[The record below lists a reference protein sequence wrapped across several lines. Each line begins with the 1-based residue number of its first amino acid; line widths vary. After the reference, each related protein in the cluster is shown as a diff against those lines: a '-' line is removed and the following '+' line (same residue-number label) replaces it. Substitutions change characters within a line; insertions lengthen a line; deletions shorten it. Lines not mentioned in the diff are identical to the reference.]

1 MGVEFDLK
9 SCNQFWIAFTF
20 RKLFK
25 MKRFFGSSTSL
36 TKPRWWSSQS
46 NMGSG
51 DLLAKQVDGDV
62 APQVALQPG
71 QGQVLRGADEPDRLP
86 LPAPLLHLPRLHRPR
101 GLQRHR
107 QGGQD
112 HPSDQG
118 HQRLRLRLWK
128 RRIYEKIEIWWK
140 YNFKSSER
148 ILRLCGFWESTSF
161 SVILRGF
168 KHCCTRS
175 SRPTRSWGFFSSL

>member
-1 MGVEFDLK
+1 
-9 SCNQFWIAFTF
+9 
-20 RKLFK
+20 
-25 MKRFFGSSTSL
+25 
-36 TKPRWWSSQS
+36 
-46 NMGSG
+46 MGSG

-118 HQRLRLRLWK
+118 HQRLRGEFMKELRSG
-128 RRIYEKIEIWWK
+128 E
-140 YNFKSSER
+140 NT
-148 ILRLCGFWESTSF
+148 TSK
-161 SVILRGF
+161 VQ
-168 KHCCTRS
+168 KEY
-175 SRPTRSWGFFSSL
+175 

>member
-1 MGVEFDLK
+1 
-9 SCNQFWIAFTF
+9 
-20 RKLFK
+20 
-25 MKRFFGSSTSL
+25 
-36 TKPRWWSSQS
+36 
-46 NMGSG
+46 MGSG

-112 HPSDQG
+112 HPPDQG

-128 RRIYEKIEIWWK
+128 RRIFERIEIW
-140 YNFKSSER
+140 
-148 ILRLCGFWESTSF
+148 
-161 SVILRGF
+161 
-168 KHCCTRS
+168 
-175 SRPTRSWGFFSSL
+175 

>member
-1 MGVEFDLK
+1 
-9 SCNQFWIAFTF
+9 
-20 RKLFK
+20 
-25 MKRFFGSSTSL
+25 
-36 TKPRWWSSQS
+36 
-46 NMGSG
+46 MGSG

-86 LPAPLLHLPRLHRPR
+86 LPPPLLHLPRVHRPR

-118 HQRLRLRLWK
+118 HQRLRLYIGC
-128 RRIYEKIEIWWK
+128 RRGEFMKK
-140 YNFKSSER
+140 
-148 ILRLCGFWESTSF
+148 LRSGENTTSK
-161 SVILRGF
+161 VQ
-168 KHCCTRS
+168 KEY
-175 SRPTRSWGFFSSL
+175 